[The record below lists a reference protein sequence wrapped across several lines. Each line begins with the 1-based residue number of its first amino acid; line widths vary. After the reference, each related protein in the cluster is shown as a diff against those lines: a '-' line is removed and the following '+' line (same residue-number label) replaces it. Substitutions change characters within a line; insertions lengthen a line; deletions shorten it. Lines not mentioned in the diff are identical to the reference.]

1 MVKDIMTVTV
11 STLPTELE
19 NLLNDWGKDSF
30 IDETEPGRALLNVP
44 KLHHK
49 YLRIL
54 TFYTLKV
61 KELQSQ
67 YNEKRQLF
75 EEWYRGNLNNPDDVA
90 EHGLGINPTVYSTS
104 GKVERA
110 LDADSRLTKI
120 LLKKIVY
127 EEVVEATKAIMKE
140 LNNMVWELRSFIDHE
155 KFIGG
160 PR

>member
-1 MVKDIMTVTV
+1 MTVTTH
-11 STLPTELE
+11 TLPTELE
-19 NLLNDWGKDSF
+19 NLLNDWTKDSF
-30 IDETEPGRALLNVP
+30 IDETEPGRALLETP
-44 KLHHK
+44 KLHAK

-61 KELQSQ
+61 KELQTQ
-67 YNEKRQLF
+67 YNEKRQLL

-90 EHGLGINPTVYSTS
+90 EHGLGINPTIYSTS

-110 LDADSRLTKI
+110 LDSDPRLTKLI
-120 LLKKIVY
+120 LKKIVY

-140 LNNMVWELRSFIDHE
+140 LGNRVWEIRSFIDHE